1 MIDRAIEGF
10 VFFIKTISSDYR
22 NPNEPPE
29 PEHGGRQ
36 ERNRFKNIEWTPYE
50 SVHKKYLNLGELKDE
65 SGVVEPS

>member
-1 MIDRAIEGF
+1 MDFHLNFYKNRF
-10 VFFIKTISSDYR
+10 R

-50 SVHKKYLNLGELKDE
+50 SVHKKYLNLGESFGL
-65 SGVVEPS
+65 GGFLVVSMPTINL